1 MPWSHGI
8 ASWRPGVG
16 DEGSTYFY
24 LATRTQPRGTPAPG
38 GGTVLVEPD
47 YRRYRIEVNAVAKGD
62 RWNAEVR
69 IRRTLSQEKP
79 HVEIVSNYK
88 LTRDL
93 AELSA
98 LTWARRWI
106 DLQLNDG
113 P

>member
-1 MPWSHGI
+1 M
-8 ASWRPGVG
+8 
-16 DEGSTYFY
+16 
-24 LATRTQPRGTPAPG
+24 
-38 GGTVLVEPD
+38 LVEPD
-47 YRRYRIEVNAVAKGD
+47 YRRYRIEVNAVAEGD

-69 IRRTLSQEKP
+69 SRRTLSQEKP

-113 P
+113 PEPAHP